1 MNYKI
6 HTSIKF
12 FETEKKTTQSLFV
25 GGGQR
30 RMRSN
35 ISTVYLKVIFHL
47 YQIIFHIIYI
57 IPWHYQPSPLSTN
70 FPVMQTSR
78 LRCHRGRCSFCPL
91 RPCLRSCFVY
101 VLFEC
106 GKASLKKKKQ
116 FVCTGDLKITET
128 ECLMHFFYCCW
139 ENPRTRNSFEPF
151 GWFFFFYC
159 TVVITVKPVC
169 KVIPGLFEFHL
180 FSIFHKLDNIASQH
194 EPRQLL
200 CTKPSTV
207 RQRCL
212 GEKKR
217 EKIFWTT
224 ISTAL
229 LLRPCSPHEPLH
241 VRAVGPLERLGNEDI
256 KGGGVDC
263 CVEQ

>member
-12 FETEKKTTQSLFV
+12 FETEKKNTQSLFV

-128 ECLMHFFYCCW
+128 ECLMHFF
-139 ENPRTRNSFEPF
+139 
-151 GWFFFFYC
+151 
-159 TVVITVKPVC
+159 
-169 KVIPGLFEFHL
+169 L
-180 FSIFHKLDNIASQH
+180 
-194 EPRQLL
+194 
-200 CTKPSTV
+200 
-207 RQRCL
+207 
-212 GEKKR
+212 
-217 EKIFWTT
+217 
-224 ISTAL
+224 L
-229 LLRPCSPHEPLH
+229 LLRKSSNKEFFWTVWVIFFFLLH
-241 VRAVGPLERLGNEDI
+241 CRYYSQTCLQSDSRAFWVSL
-256 KGGGVDC
+256 V
-263 CVEQ
+263 